1 MSMEQTIYISLQ
13 EEMIAEIEKR
23 AVSLQLSADQYIQMV
38 LEDVLEYGDTELVL
52 QDQR

>member
-1 MSMEQTIYISLQ
+1 MEQTIYISLH
-13 EEMIAEIEKR
+13 EEMIAEIEER
-23 AVSLQLSADQYIQMV
+23 ASSLKLSADQYIQVV